1 MKKLFLSLAFLLPAM
16 GMMAQTQVKTA
27 EGILEG
33 KDLSGIKVFKGV
45 PFAAPP
51 VGNLRWKA
59 PQPVQKWEGVR
70 EAKEFGANPM
80 QEPIFGDMNFGTKTN
95 SEDCLYLN
103 IWTPAKTMK
112 EHLPVLI
119 YFNGGGLMAAT
130 DTQNW
135 AVPIRTRRTS
145 ADCRASTPASS
156 RVQNIRWK

>member
-80 QEPIFGDMNFGTKTN
+80 QEPIFGDMNFGTKNNTRPP
-95 SEDCLYLN
+95 CC
-103 IWTPAKTMK
+103 PG
-112 EHLPVLI
+112 PR
-119 YFNGGGLMAAT
+119 
-130 DTQNW
+130 
-135 AVPIRTRRTS
+135 RTRCCGGTQIPAPDRCQRQCTRHTS
-145 ADCRASTPASS
+145 
-156 RVQNIRWK
+156 KY